1 MHVTDRQGVQEML
14 ADEAL
19 DLVLINVLSKEDFN
33 TRHIRNSINIPLKT
47 PRFSDRVEEVVGD
60 KERRVVVY
68 CASFD
73 CDASTKAATEL
84 EAEGFTDVYDYEG
97 GTKDWFEQQDAA

>member
-1 MHVTDRQGVQEML
+1 MHAINRKDLEQLMDDRKV
-14 ADEAL
+14 DF
-19 DLVLINVLSKEDFN
+19 VLINVLPADAFN
-33 TRHIRNSINIPLKT
+33 QQHIRNSINIPLKT
-47 PRFSDRVEEVVGD
+47 ERFDQLVETVVGD

-84 EAEGFTDVYDYEG
+84 EAEGFTKVYDYEG
-97 GTKDWFEQQDAA
+97 GTKDWFENSAAV